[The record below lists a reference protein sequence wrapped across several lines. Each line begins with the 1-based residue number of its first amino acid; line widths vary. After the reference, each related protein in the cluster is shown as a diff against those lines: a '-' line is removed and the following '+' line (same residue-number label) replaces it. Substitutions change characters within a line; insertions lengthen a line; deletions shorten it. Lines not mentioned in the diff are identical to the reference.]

1 MRHAAPAR
9 RTTDPTRRNDLEG
22 LRALAI
28 GLVVVYHLS
37 RQGVSGGVDVFLFL
51 SGYFVLGSQLR
62 KISRGER
69 VPVLATWA
77 RTARRLIPAA
87 WLVLTVT
94 VIAAVV
100 IAPRRQLLEIL
111 QQGLSSGF
119 YAENWWLIE
128 NGQAYGATASFLNP
142 FQHFWSLSVQGQIFL
157 LAPLVS
163 LLALTLIRRQGGN
176 RLPHIVAGMG
186 AVTLGLFVLALVLVS
201 QNQTTAY
208 LSTAARAW
216 QFALGGLMALV
227 IPLIALSPPLR
238 MILGWVGLIL
248 VLITGVVVD
257 GQATFPGFPALLP
270 LTGAMLIVLAGVQ
283 PTRYGIDRVLGHAP
297 IAALGKYAYGLYLW
311 HWPIL
316 ALYLLHSGRESLG
329 PKSVTAIVGLSI
341 LLAVATHHLVE
352 KPWIRD
358 RSSRTTN
365 QARSRVAIGLAASL
379 ALFAGGTAVLERG
392 RIDAVRSAQSSLDPS
407 LYPGARHIIDPT
419 GFPSSNSAS
428 VPDPTIP
435 DIVAFQEDRGPTGC
449 THFEF
454 EPGLHCRF
462 AYSSPTLGDSPT
474 LEIAVVGGS
483 HASQVSASI
492 KNEFGDELL
501 VRDYIRSSCPL
512 FSATSIDELTFDVR
526 NAENCLR
533 WNEEVLADLLSN
545 PPDLV
550 VAMLSRPASDGRREQ
565 VPDSYIQ
572 AFSILN
578 ESEIPTLAVRMFPSI
593 ETEAWKCLQEAHA
606 NPPCSAPREL
616 VLENDESILGVN
628 LPPYTTI
635 LDTTPYWCP
644 DGQCPAA
651 IGNVSVFQDRWHLS
665 DYYVNTM
672 GFAFRQ
678 AIETRLA

>member
-9 RTTDPTRRNDLEG
+9 RTTDPTRRRDLEG

-94 VIAAVV
+94 VIAAIV

-163 LLALTLIRRQGGN
+163 LLALTLIRRRGGT
-176 RLPHIVAGMG
+176 RLPRIVAGMG

-283 PTRYGIDRVLGHAP
+283 PTRYGIDRVLGYAP

-352 KPWIRD
+352 KPWIRT
-358 RSSRTTN
+358 RPSRTPN
-365 QARSRVAIGLAASL
+365 QARSRVALALAASL
-379 ALFAGGTAVLERG
+379 VLVAGGTAVAEHR
-392 RIDAVRSAQSSLDPS
+392 RIDTIRTAQASLDPAR
-407 LYPGARHIIDPT
+407 YPGARAIA
-419 GFPSSNSAS
+419 FPDDYIVTD
-428 VPDPTIP
+428 VPPLPDYSIPSQIRGIAKPLVYNCTIP
-435 DIVAFQEDRGPTGC
+435 DT
-449 THFEF
+449 
-454 EPGLHCRF
+454 
-462 AYSSPTLGDSPT
+462 SPQISCLFDLQIGAEGGKD
-474 LEIAVVGGS
+474 IAIVGGS
-483 HASQVSASI
+483 HIAQTVGPIAQGLGESLTIRQ
-492 KNEFGDELL
+492 F
-501 VRDYIRSSCPL
+501 IRSWCP
-512 FSATSIDELTFDVR
+512 FYIAKE
-526 NAENCLR
+526 AETLSFNTVQAEQCTV
-533 WNEEVLADLLSN
+533 WNWLVLERLAND
-545 PPDLV
+545 PPHLV
-550 VAMLSRPASDGRREQ
+550 IMALSRPGPEDGREFTPPEYISGIEALTDLGIPVLAIRITPNLDPDAWACVSNQ
-565 VPDSYIQ
+565 VTACSLDRSLVLDDDAVPGS
-572 AFSILN
+572 N
-578 ESEIPTLAVRMFPSI
+578 ELP
-593 ETEAWKCLQEAHA
+593 AHA
-606 NPPCSAPREL
+606 T
-616 VLENDESILGVN
+616 V
-628 LPPYTTI
+628 
-635 LDTTPYWCP
+635 LDTTPLWCP
-644 DGQCPAA
+644 DLCPSV
-651 IGNVSVFQDRWHLS
+651 IGNVSVYSDSFHLS
-665 DYYVNTM
+665 DYYVHTM
-672 GFAFRQ
+672 GFALEE
-678 AIETRLA
+678 AIFEKLNSSS